1 MNSTPKTHHNSK
13 KTFGQMISFF
23 FSSSITFIC
32 LFVSSKY
39 HEETEKLHKLNDIFK
54 NKNAKV
60 AIGQKEG
67 EKIAKKI
74 NKHMDASDSSD
85 EEEIRYRPPAVEMS
99 NQNLN
104 YSLHEPVQPV
114 VEEKKY
120 TLQEVQQMMNLNKPT
135 AAYNPLGVY
144 QLPPITHPI

>member
-1 MNSTPKTHHNSK
+1 MTKDKSINDFNFHQKVNFDAKKVQKEMTSTPKTHNDLK
-13 KTFGQMISFF
+13 RFAQMVSFF

-32 LFVSSKY
+32 IFVSNKY

-74 NKHMDASDSSD
+74 SKHMDASDSSD

-99 NQNLN
+99 N
-104 YSLHEPVQPV
+104 
-114 VEEKKY
+114 
-120 TLQEVQQMMNLNKPT
+120 
-135 AAYNPLGVY
+135 
-144 QLPPITHPI
+144 